1 MSARLRPVEKRER
14 LIHNQSSTIKAFTT
28 IVEAGRKAG
37 LAPLSWRLGSS
48 SPTLL
53 GDVDMLVWQPDR
65 SASDGEATAAAR
77 LAAFNGWAA
86 LVERLTERSI
96 EQYGH
101 HPSGGSMLTTYKLWE
116 PRDTGIS
123 IEHRAFAAKVS
134 IDVDRRY
141 CAWLISLG
149 IRTTVD
155 KPSRAESPLTPATST
170 HNKDRGVRAWV
181 KPSDN

>member
-101 HPSGGSMLTTYKLWE
+101 HPAGGSMLTTYKLWE
-116 PRDTGIS
+116 PRDNGTPINYRGFVATGS
-123 IEHRAFAAKVS
+123 SEGGRPGRA
-134 IDVDRRY
+134 R
-141 CAWLISLG
+141 
-149 IRTTVD
+149 
-155 KPSRAESPLTPATST
+155 
-170 HNKDRGVRAWV
+170 
-181 KPSDN
+181 

>member
-1 MSARLRPVEKRER
+1 MPTGEKRDR
-14 LIHNQSSTIKAFTT
+14 LIGNQSSTIRAFTT

-37 LAPLSWRLGSS
+37 LAPLTWRLGSS

-53 GDVDMLVWQPDR
+53 GDVDMMVWRDDR
-65 SASDGEATAAAR
+65 SGFDDEATAAAR

-86 LVERLTERSI
+86 LVERLTERSLS
-96 EQYGH
+96 QYGH

-116 PRDTGIS
+116 PRDNGIS

-155 KPSRAESPLTPATST
+155 KPSSAERPLIGPGSIDGG
-170 HNKDRGVRAWV
+170 K
-181 KPSDN
+181 

>member
-1 MSARLRPVEKRER
+1 MNAGLRQVEKRDR
-14 LIHNQSSTIKAFTT
+14 LIHNQSATIKAFTT

-37 LAPLSWRLGSS
+37 LAPLTWRLGSS

-53 GDVDMLVWQPDR
+53 GDADMMVWLPDR
-65 SASDGEATAAAR
+65 SGFDDEATAAAR

-96 EQYGH
+96 DQYGH
-101 HPSGGSMLTTYKLWE
+101 HPSGGSMLTTFNLWD

-123 IEHRAFAAKVS
+123 VEHRAFAAKVS
-134 IDVDRRY
+134 IDVDRRH

-149 IRTTVD
+149 VRTTVEKLRPAG
-155 KPSRAESPLTPATST
+155 KPLIGPGSIDGG
-170 HNKDRGVRAWV
+170 K
-181 KPSDN
+181 